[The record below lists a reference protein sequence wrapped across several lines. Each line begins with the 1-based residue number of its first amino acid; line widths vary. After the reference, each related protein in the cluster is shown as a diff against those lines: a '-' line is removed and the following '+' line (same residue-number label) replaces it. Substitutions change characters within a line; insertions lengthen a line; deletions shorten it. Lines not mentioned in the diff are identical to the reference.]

1 MDVLSPF
8 ISVVLTDSSTGSPVH
23 VLLFT
28 LAVRGF
34 PRLRAPHV
42 VPCIISF
49 SVGLQRRVC
58 RAETLDDAVHYIDRP
73 PPASAYSTLTL

>member
-49 SVGLQRRVC
+49 SVGLRGRVC

-73 PPASAYSTLTL
+73 PPPLHIAL